1 MSSLI
6 QSVSL
11 CVFRINIYQLNSI
24 ELKGENRFWNNSEFQ
39 NCIDN
44 MVLGAH
50 VSTSGGIHNS
60 IKNGDGLACDAIQI
74 FLANPNR
81 WVSKPPTEDVLE
93 KFIEAWK
100 NSPIQDVIVHDIHL
114 SNLASPK
121 KDVLEKSREQFRRMM
136 ELAQKAGTHY
146 IVTHLG
152 AHLGKGEEFGL
163 KMLTDSLDILFETTE
178 APDVVVLLE
187 TTAGQG
193 TNLGYCFEHLR
204 DVIGM
209 SKYPDRFGVCLDTC
223 HVFAAGYDIRND
235 TECDITFDKFD
246 KTIGLDRLKAFHIN
260 DAKSEFQSRVDRHEH
275 IGEGN
280 IGAGA
285 FTYILNDS
293 RFADTPLIIETPEM
307 NTMHEKNLTTL
318 RKLTTCAS

>member
-1 MSSLI
+1 
-6 QSVSL
+6 
-11 CVFRINIYQLNSI
+11 
-24 ELKGENRFWNNSEFQ
+24 
-39 NCIDN
+39 

-50 VSTSGGIHNS
+50 VSTAGGIHNA
-60 IKNGDGLACDAIQI
+60 IKNGDNLQCDAIQI

-81 WVSKPPTEDVLE
+81 WESKPPTTDVLE
-93 KFIEAWK
+93 KFCEAWAE
-100 NSPIQDVIVHDIHL
+100 SPIRNIIVHDIHL

-121 KDVLEKSREQFRRMM
+121 QDVLEKSRVVFKSQM
-136 ELAQKAGTHY
+136 ELAHKTGIPH

-152 AHLGKGEEFGL
+152 AHLGEGEDFGL
-163 KMLTDSLDILFETTE
+163 KLLSESFDLLLETTD
-178 APDVVVLLE
+178 APNVKVLLE

-223 HVFAAGYDIRND
+223 HVFAAGYDIRTKAD
-235 TECDITFDKFD
+235 CDNTFEKFN
-246 KTIGLDRLKAFHIN
+246 KIIGLERLNAFHIN

-280 IGAGA
+280 IGTTA
-285 FTYILNDS
+285 FEYILNDT
-293 RFADTPLIIETPEM
+293 RFEETPLIIETPQM
-307 NTMHEKNLTTL
+307 NTMHGKNLTTL
-318 RKLTTCAS
+318 RSLVKK